1 MYSKINASC
10 EHSCSLCAAKHAG
23 IITHCIQCMVY
34 FPYNPMLNT
43 GKYTIHGSYGCW
55 NHRSHPSFFQSLLVS
70 RCLCRC
76 LFQGGQN
83 HWLRPSL
90 CHHLVLGQQGKE
102 IVLWRLGDFHPAK
115 QQIKDQSFADW
126 SYVSASFLFLFSIIH
141 DLRLMISILFR
152 KLIQTILR

>member
-1 MYSKINASC
+1 MRVVNILVHFVLRNMLESSPIASNVW
-10 EHSCSLCAAKHAG
+10 
-23 IITHCIQCMVY
+23 CI
-34 FPYNPMLNT
+34 FYNPMLNT

-55 NHRSHPSFFQSLLVS
+55 NHPSHPRFFQKNLFVS

-115 QQIKDQSFADW
+115 QQSFADW
-126 SYVSASFLFLFSIIH
+126 SYVSSFLFLFLTIH

-152 KLIQTILR
+152 KLIETILR